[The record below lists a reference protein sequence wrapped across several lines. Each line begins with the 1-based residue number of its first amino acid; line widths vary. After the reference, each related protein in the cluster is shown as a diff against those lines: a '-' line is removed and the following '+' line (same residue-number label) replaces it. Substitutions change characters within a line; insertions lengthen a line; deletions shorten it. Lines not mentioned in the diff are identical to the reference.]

1 MRNINKI
8 TKITRFTIFFAVTLL
23 VFYFIF
29 QKVDYR
35 SLGEVLLNANL
46 FYLVIGFLLIF
57 LALIFSAKKW
67 QVLIKAMGYSLG
79 WKESLG
85 IVMAAY
91 PISVVTPAK
100 SGDLIRAY
108 YLRDKIPKIQTAGA
122 VVVERFVD
130 VSILAFYSLIG
141 GVIFKN
147 GLVLAV
153 SLSILFLIPLFFIV
167 VNKVRLP
174 LGRWREKIESFLYIS
189 KIFIHQPQKLLPVLF
204 YASIVWLAPI
214 FEAKILFL
222 ALGVD
227 IPLFYIAAAFPLA
240 IFVSLIPITIA
251 GMGTRDSAIIYL
263 FSSWASPSVCLGVGF
278 LYALFAYWFLALLG
292 LPIMKKLL

>member
-8 TKITRFTIFFAVTLL
+8 TKITRFAIFFAVTLL

-46 FYLVIGFLLIF
+46 FYLAIGFLLIF